1 MKKLTLILSMMI
13 ALVGLN
19 ANAAMYLVGN
29 APFGDGWEPSKGVE
43 MTDNGDGTY
52 TFAATVNGAVYF
64 VFASGL
70 DSSWDVFNGQL
81 RYGPT
86 GGSDQEI
93 TAGQW
98 TDTQLQGNGSGS
110 YKFTG
115 TGDEYTV
122 TFDSN
127 TNRFKIDGE
136 VGDIT
141 FNTLTV
147 AGSSAALFGTTWDP
161 SNADNDMT
169 LANGLYTWEKKN
181 VELTAGAVE
190 FKVVADH
197 DSNYGQA
204 WPSDNYHVAIA
215 KHGYYDVTI
224 TFDAST
230 NTVNCVANMIEEI
243 IDTEDPVYTVT
254 GSSAALF
261 GAEWNEALLLED
273 NEMTK
278 GQDGIYTWTKN
289 NVALTAGN
297 IEFKVVL
304 GHAWGVQYPESNY
317 VATIDQNGNYDV
329 TITFDPA
336 TTNITFTATLLEET
350 EDFYI
355 VAGAPQ
361 KIFGEEWNPMYEAN
375 VMTLVEGLYTWT
387 KDSVELAANDFIE
400 FKVVKNNSWATSWP
414 ENNYEHTIA
423 ADGLYNLVITLN
435 PETDEVVFTP
445 TLLGGEVPPVEITV
459 YTVVGPEAIFGSN
472 WDATDEN
479 NDMTLAEGVYTWTK
493 QDVELAAGNFGFKV
507 VGNHDYAV
515 YEWPMGFD
523 NNWVANVEEAGYYTI
538 EITFDPEAEDSLRIA
553 CNLTKTGDIEPVH
566 YDGDVYVMGG
576 VNGNSW
582 ATNVGVLMNRNA
594 ETNIYTLTINCDGS
608 EYTDSL
614 GVSYNYF
621 SFTKMLAEEAD
632 NWDGIA
638 PYRFGAVSEGDFWV
652 TEEVLGQN
660 IPLKNGGQTLRV
672 PAGKWNLTL
681 SVDEMWLVIT
691 TATVPGDVNKDGK
704 RTIADVTALISAL
717 MTNNFTE
724 TDNFDPAAADMDG
737 DTFVKINDVT
747 ALISILMGN

>member
-1 MKKLTLILSMMI
+1 MMI

-43 MTDNGDGTY
+43 MADNGDGTY

-169 LANGLYTWEKKN
+169 LVNGLYTWEKKN

-197 DSNYGQA
+197 DSNYGLA
-204 WPSDNYHVAIA
+204 WPSENYHVAIA

-355 VAGAPQ
+355 VAGAPK

-375 VMTLVEGLYTWT
+375 AMTLVEGLYTWT

-435 PETDEVVFTP
+435 PETGEVVFTP

-566 YDGDVYVMGG
+566 YDGDVYVLGG

-638 PYRFGAVSEGDFWV
+638 PYRFGADSDGDFWV
-652 TEEVLGQN
+652 TEEVLGKN
-660 IPLKNGGQTLRV
+660 IALQNGGQSLRV

-691 TATVPGDVNKDGK
+691 TATVPGDINKDGK

-747 ALISILMGN
+747 ALIGILMGN

>member
-1 MKKLTLILSMMI
+1 MKKLTLIVSMMI

-43 MTDNGDGTY
+43 MADNGDGTY

-169 LANGLYTWEKKN
+169 LVNGLYTWEKKN

-197 DSNYGQA
+197 DSNYGLA
-204 WPSDNYHVAIA
+204 WPSENYHVAIA

-355 VAGAPQ
+355 VAGAPK

-375 VMTLVEGLYTWT
+375 AMTLVEGLYTWT

-435 PETDEVVFTP
+435 PETGEVVFTP

-459 YTVVGPEAIFGSN
+459 YTVVGPDAIFGSN
-472 WDATDEN
+472 WDTTDTI
-479 NDMTLAEGVYTWTK
+479 NDMVEADGIYTWTK
-493 QDVELAAGNFGFKV
+493 EGVALYGNFDFKV
-507 VGNHDYAV
+507 VGNHSYEA
-515 YEWPMGFD
+515 YEWPMGP
-523 NNWVANVEEAGYYTI
+523 NNWTANVAEEGIYTI
-538 EITFDPEAEDSLRIA
+538 MITFDPNAEDANRII
-553 CNLTKTGDIEPVH
+553 CNLTKTGDITPVEH
-566 YDGDVYVMGG
+566 TYTIAGTENLFGSNWNTNDEANNMVKGEDGIYTWSKSGVEFAADEVVEFKVVQDHAWTYAWPSQNRKYTCEEAGKYDV
-576 VNGNSW
+576 
-582 ATNVGVLMNRNA
+582 AITFNA
-594 ETNIYTLTINCDGS
+594 ETKEITFDATPVV
-608 EYTDSL
+608 EP
-614 GVSYNYF
+614 
-621 SFTKMLAEEAD
+621 SFE
-632 NWDGIA
+632 I
-638 PYRFGAVSEGDFWV
+638 
-652 TEEVLGQN
+652 
-660 IPLKNGGQTLRV
+660 
-672 PAGKWNLTL
+672 
-681 SVDEMWLVIT
+681 
-691 TATVPGDVNKDGK
+691 GDVNHDNNVSIADVTALIDILLSNDAEAPAEADVNGDTNV
-704 RTIADVTALISAL
+704 TIADVTALIDKL
-717 MTNNFTE
+717 L
-724 TDNFDPAAADMDG
+724 G
-737 DTFVKINDVT
+737 
-747 ALISILMGN
+747 GN